1 MTDIIEISRIYVV
14 GYSAHAFRTD
24 KLDEC
29 ENNSTQNRDLH
40 HSEGRSPFLHLQ
52 LVFKMIS
59 GLEQVHYRSFL
70 VSPDP
75 LLRLY
80 MIVPNTDTA
89 TSRKRT

>member
-1 MTDIIEISRIYVV
+1 MTDIIEIASIYVV
-14 GYSAHAFRTD
+14 GYLANVFRTD

-29 ENNSTQNRDLH
+29 ENNFIQNRDLY

-70 VSPDP
+70 MSPDP
-75 LLRLY
+75 QLRLY